1 MDNNSSYYK
10 VASHEAQKGGV
21 KKCVLLYSGGL
32 DTSIMLKW
40 LQDEYKVEVVALTID
55 IGQQADDLEE
65 IKQKA
70 IKLGAVEAIVADC
83 KKEYA
88 EQYVDKAILANASY
102 MGDYHLS
109 TPIGRPLL
117 AKVAVEVAH
126 KTGADCVGHGC
137 TGKGND
143 QVRIESSVLCYDP
156 NMKIIAP
163 VREWSM
169 GRNELIDYAHKHNIP
184 VKQTKDIPYSWDDNV
199 WGVTGEGG
207 EIEDPVEIPKL
218 KEILQICNMPED
230 APDSKALVKIAFEQ
244 GVPVA
249 VDGKKMPL
257 LEVIQ
262 ALNTVGAE
270 HAIGYTHLIEDRII
284 GMKVR
289 GVYENPGAHILV
301 NSHKKLEQLVCTK
314 EENRLKEHMDITW
327 AQLCY
332 DGKWLDPA
340 MNHVNNFNININEKV
355 TGEVTCSLY
364 KGKLDVVAIDSKNS
378 LIDMDIA
385 TFDRNLNFNQNASA
399 AFIEHY
405 SLGMRLF
412 SRKNMSGKSANE

>member
-1 MDNNSSYYK
+1 MDDQTTYHK
-10 VASHEAQKGGV
+10 VASHEAVKGQV

-40 LQDEYKVEVVALTID
+40 LQDSYNVEVIALCID

-65 IKQKA
+65 IRLKA

-83 KKEYA
+83 KEEYVKEYVA
-88 EQYVDKAILANASY
+88 KGILANASY

-117 AKVAVEVAH
+117 ARVAVEVA
-126 KTGADCVGHGC
+126 KRTGADCIGHGC

-143 QVRIESSVLCYDP
+143 QVRLETTVLCYAPD
-156 NMKIIAP
+156 MKIIAP

-169 GRNELIDYAHKHNIP
+169 GRSELIDYAHKHDIP
-184 VKQTKDIPYSWDDNV
+184 VKQTKDVPYSWDDNV

-207 EIEDPVEIPKL
+207 EIEDPAEIPKL
-218 KEILQICNMPED
+218 KDILQVCNMPED
-230 APDSKALVKIAFEQ
+230 APDKKQLVKITYEK
-244 GVPVA
+244 GEPVA
-249 VDGKKMPL
+249 VDGKKMSL
-257 LEVIQ
+257 LEVIMI
-262 ALNTVGAE
+262 LNKYGAE
-270 HAIGYTHLIEDRII
+270 HAVGYTHLIEDRII

-301 NSHKKLEQLVCTK
+301 NSHKKIEQLVCTK

-332 DGKWLDPA
+332 DGKWMDPA
-340 MNHVNNFNININEKV
+340 MSHLNSFNSNINEKV
-355 TGEVTCSLY
+355 NGTVTCSLY
-364 KGKLDVVAIDSKNS
+364 KGKLDIVAIDSPHS
-378 LIDMDIA
+378 LIDMEIA
-385 TFDRNLNFNQNASA
+385 TFDRNLSFNQNASA

-405 SLGMRLF
+405 SLGMRTF
-412 SRKNMSGKSANE
+412 MSKNK

>member
-1 MDNNSSYYK
+1 MEDKSTYQK
-10 VASHEAQKGGV
+10 VATHEASKEEV

-40 LQDEYKVEVVALTID
+40 LQDSYGVEVVALCID
-55 IGQQADDLEE
+55 IGQQADDLDA
-65 IKQKA
+65 IKAKA

-83 KKEYA
+83 KEEYVN
-88 EQYVDKAILANASY
+88 EYVAAGIKANASY

-126 KTGADCVGHGC
+126 KYGADCIGHGC

-143 QVRIESSVLCYDP
+143 QVRLEATILCYDA

-169 GRNELIDYAHKHNIP
+169 GRNELIDYAHEHGIP
-184 VKQTKDIPYSWDDNV
+184 VKQTRDVPYSWDDNV

-207 EIEDPVEIPKL
+207 EIEDPVETPKL
-218 KEILQICNMPED
+218 KDILQVCNMPED
-230 APDSKALVKIAFEQ
+230 APDEKETVKVTYEK
-244 GVPVA
+244 GLPVA
-249 VDGKKMPL
+249 VNGKKMSL

-262 ALNTVGAE
+262 ILNTMGAK
-270 HAIGYTHLIEDRII
+270 HAVGYTHLIEDRII

-289 GVYENPGAHILV
+289 GVYENPGAHIIV
-301 NSHKKLEQLVCTK
+301 NSHKKLEQLVCSK

-332 DGKWLDPA
+332 DGKWMDPA
-340 MNHVNNFNININEKV
+340 MTRVNIFNDGINEKV
-355 TGEVTCSLY
+355 TGDVTCTLY
-364 KGKLDVVAIDSKNS
+364 KGKMDVVAIDSKNS

-412 SRKNMSGKSANE
+412 ARKHKDV